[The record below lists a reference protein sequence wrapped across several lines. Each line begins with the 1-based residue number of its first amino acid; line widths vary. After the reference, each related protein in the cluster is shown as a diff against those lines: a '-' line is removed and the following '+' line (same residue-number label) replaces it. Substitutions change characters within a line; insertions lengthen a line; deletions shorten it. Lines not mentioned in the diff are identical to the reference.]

1 MTAAVAPE
9 RRRRVRAPKFA
20 LALPSIVWYFAF
32 FIVPIA
38 LVVVYSFGTKDTSK
52 LVPVDFSNPSTR
64 SYVEVFDET
73 FFTVFRGTLRIA
85 ITATLLCLLIGLPV
99 AYFAAFKVSE
109 KWRGIV
115 LAAVVVPSFTSFLI
129 RTVAWRIPLAPN
141 GNFSKWLQAIGLVG
155 DKGIQ
160 ILETS
165 SAVQLAIV
173 YNYLGFMILPLYVAF
188 DRIDV
193 RLREASK
200 DLGAGRVSTFFSVTL
215 PLAGPGIAA
224 GVLLTFIPMCGD
236 YVTATVLGGA
246 KGNMIG
252 AMIASQFSGAQN
264 WPLGSAMAI
273 LMIAAVLLTLVV
285 GAAIVWAFPRV
296 LGLFEPLIQRA
307 RRSRA
312 ARDAQVAAAAS
323 AAGGAAPSGRWSL
336 ADGVLQR
343 SLGVWTTLVL
353 VFLFIPV
360 GLVFLHSFNRG
371 NSFTIFSNAVS
382 TKWWG
387 ELFDASVF
395 VTTVLRFVVL
405 IVAAVIAK
413 RLLTRRAL
421 FGRAAYTVWFV
432 PGAFALALVING
444 LLTSW
449 YAKIFDFAGIGDAIR
464 NSFIAAFG
472 ATVIAVALGGTSGVA
487 LARRPGAWS
496 NAFMV
501 VVFLILVT
509 PEIMD
514 AIALAT
520 WFPRIQDIAVIGHI
534 FTEGWGPFNGG
545 INKLWVGQSL
555 YASAV
560 VTLIVRAR
568 LAGLDES
575 LEQAAADLGAPPGRA
590 FRQITLPLIA
600 SAMIAGGLLSFA
612 LCLDNAVISTLISEA
627 GSTTFPVALLGAT
640 RSTIKP
646 FWGVGAISLFVVT
659 MASLWFLVVILRR
672 GGASEG
678 NIAATLTGN

>member
-1 MTAAVAPE
+1 MTVSVAPE
-9 RRRRVRAPKFA
+9 HRRQWRAPKFA
-20 LALPSIVWYFAF
+20 LALPSIVWYLTF
-32 FIVPIA
+32 FVAPIA
-38 LVVVYSFGTKDTSK
+38 FVVLYSFGTKDTSQ
-52 LVPVDFSNPSTR
+52 LVPVDLTKLSTN

-73 FFTVFRGTLRIA
+73 FFSVFRATVRIA

-109 KWRGIV
+109 RWRAIV

-141 GNFSKWLQAIGLVG
+141 GNLSKFLQDLGVVG
-155 DKGIQ
+155 ENGIQ

-165 SAVQLAIV
+165 AAVQLAIV

-200 DLGAGRVSTFFSVTL
+200 DLGAGRFATFFGVTL

-264 WPLGSAMAI
+264 WPLGAAMAV
-273 LMIAAVLLTLVV
+273 LMIGAVLLVLVL
-285 GAAIVWAFPRV
+285 GAAVVWLFPR
-296 LGLFEPLIQRA
+296 LLRLLEPLNQTW
-307 RRSRA
+307 RRMRA
-312 ARDAQVAAAAS
+312 ARPRAH
-323 AAGGAAPSGRWSL
+323 GEAPPKRWAL
-336 ADGVLQR
+336 ADSALHR
-343 SLGVWTTLVL
+343 ALGVWTSLVL

-360 GLVFLHSFNRG
+360 ALVFLHSFNRG
-371 NSFTIFSNAVS
+371 NSFTIFANAVS

-387 ELFDASVF
+387 ELFDGAVMLASAI
-395 VTTVLRFVVL
+395 RFGVL
-405 IVAAVIAK
+405 IAIAVVARRVLK
-413 RLLTRRAL
+413 RRAQ
-421 FGRAAYTVWFV
+421 FGGGY
-432 PGAFALALVING
+432 GAWIIPSGFALALVVNG
-444 LLTSW
+444 LITDW
-449 YAKIFDFAGIGDAIR
+449 YANVFDFPGIGDAIR

-472 ATVIAVALGGTSGVA
+472 ATIIAVILGGTAGVA
-487 LARRPGAWS
+487 LARRPGRWTS
-496 NAFMV
+496 AFMV
-501 VVFLILVT
+501 LVFLILVT

-520 WFPRIQDIAVIGHI
+520 WFPRIQDTPAIGYL

-545 INKLWVGQSL
+545 IHKLWVGQSL

-672 GGASEG
+672 GGASAG
-678 NIAATLTGN
+678 NIAASLTGN

>member
-1 MTAAVAPE
+1 MTASVAPE
-9 RRRRVRAPKFA
+9 TRRRFRAPKYA
-20 LALPSIVWYFAF
+20 LALPSIVWYVAF
-32 FIVPIA
+32 FVAPIA
-38 LVVVYSFGTKDTSK
+38 FVVLYSFGTKDTSQ
-52 LVPVDFSNPSTR
+52 LVPVDLTKLTTDG
-64 SYVEVFDET
+64 YVEVFDET
-73 FFTVFRGTLRIA
+73 FFSVFRATVRIA

-109 KWRGIV
+109 RWRAIV

-141 GNFSKWLQAIGLVG
+141 GTLSKFLQDLGVVG
-155 DKGIQ
+155 ENGIQ
-160 ILETS
+160 LLQTS
-165 SAVQLAIV
+165 TAVQLAIV

-200 DLGAGRVSTFFSVTL
+200 DLGAGRFATFFGVTL

-264 WPLGSAMAI
+264 WPLGSAMAV
-273 LMIAAVLLTLVV
+273 LMIGAVLLVLTL
-285 GAAIVWAFPRV
+285 GAAVVWLFPR
-296 LGLFEPLIQRA
+296 LIGLLEPAMQQW
-307 RRSRA
+307 RRVRTKQHGSSTSTSRRWGVA
-312 ARDAQVAAAAS
+312 DDALHRV
-323 AAGGAAPSGRWSL
+323 
-336 ADGVLQR
+336 
-343 SLGVWTTLVL
+343 LGVWTTLVL
-353 VFLFIPV
+353 IFLFIPV

-371 NSFTIFSNAVS
+371 NSFTIWSNAVS
-382 TKWWG
+382 TKWWS
-387 ELFDASVF
+387 ELFDGAVF
-395 VTTVLRFVVL
+395 LQTALLFAALVAVAFVARRVLKQRAQFGGGYTAWVVPSGFV
-405 IVAAVIAK
+405 
-413 RLLTRRAL
+413 
-421 FGRAAYTVWFV
+421 
-432 PGAFALALVING
+432 LALVVNG
-444 LLTSW
+444 VLTSW
-449 YAKIFDFAGIGDAIR
+449 YANIFDFAGIGDAIR

-472 ATVIAVALGGTSGVA
+472 ATIIAVVLGGTAGVA
-487 LARRPGAWS
+487 LARRPGRWS
-496 NAFMV
+496 SVFMV
-501 VVFLILVT
+501 LVFLILVT

-520 WFPRIQDIAVIGHI
+520 WFPRIQDVPVLGYI

-672 GGASEG
+672 GGASTG
-678 NIAATLTGN
+678 KIAATLTGN

>member
-1 MTAAVAPE
+1 MTAEIAMA
-9 RRRRVRAPKFA
+9 RRRPRAPKFA
-20 LALPSIVWYFAF
+20 LALPSIVWYTAF

-38 LVVVYSFGTKDTSK
+38 LVVVYSFGAKDSSK
-52 LVPVDFSNPSTR
+52 LVPVDFSNPSTS
-64 SYVEVFDET
+64 SYGEVFDET
-73 FFTVFRGTLRIA
+73 FFQVFRSTVRIA

-109 KWRGIV
+109 KWRAIV

-141 GNFSKWLQAIGLVG
+141 GMFSKWLQDIGLVG

-160 ILETS
+160 ILETAG
-165 SAVQLAIV
+165 AVQLAIV

-188 DRIDV
+188 DRIDI

-200 DLGAGRVSTFFSVTL
+200 DLGAGRFSTFFSVTL

-252 AMIASQFSGAQN
+252 AMIASQFNQAQN
-264 WPLGSAMAI
+264 WPLGSAMAV

-285 GAAIVWAFPRV
+285 GAAIVWLVPRV
-296 LGLFEPLIQRA
+296 LALAEPVIQAWRRA
-307 RRSRA
+307 QAGKPRQ
-312 ARDAQVAAAAS
+312 ARV
-323 AAGGAAPSGRWSL
+323 APSRRPAL
-336 ADGVLQR
+336 ADAVLHR
-343 SLGVWTTLVL
+343 SLGVWTMLVL
-353 VFLFIPV
+353 TFLFIPV

-371 NSFTIFSNAVS
+371 NSFTIWSYAVS

-387 ELFDASVF
+387 ELFDGAVF
-395 VTTVLRFVVL
+395 VQTALLFAAIVVL
-405 IVAAVIAK
+405 AVVAR
-413 RLLTRRAL
+413 RLFKQRVQ
-421 FGRAAYTVWFV
+421 FGGGYTAWLV
-432 PGAFALALVING
+432 PTGLVLALVVNG
-444 LLTSW
+444 VLTSW
-449 YAKIFDFAGIGDAIR
+449 YANLFDFSGIGDAIR
-464 NSFIAAFG
+464 NSFVAAFG
-472 ATVIAVALGGTSGVA
+472 ATVVAVVLGGTAGVA

-509 PEIMD
+509 PEIME

-520 WFPRIQDIAVIGHI
+520 WFPRIQNVAAVGYV

-545 INKLWVGQSL
+545 MNKLWVGQSM

-568 LAGLDES
+568 LSGLDES
-575 LEQAAADLGAPPGRA
+575 LEEAAGDLGAPPARA

-612 LCLDNAVISTLISEA
+612 LCLDNAVVSSLISEA

-646 FWGVGAISLFVVT
+646 FWGVGAVSLFFVT

-672 GGASEG
+672 GGASAG
-678 NIAATLTGN
+678 NIAATITGA

>member
-1 MTAAVAPE
+1 MTAAFSNS
-9 RRRRVRAPKFA
+9 RRRLRAPRFA
-20 LALPSIVWYFAF
+20 LALPSMVWYAAF
-32 FIVPIA
+32 FVVPIA

-52 LVPVDFSNPSTR
+52 LVPVDFSNPSTA
-64 SYVEVFDET
+64 SYGEVFDET
-73 FFTVFRGTLRIA
+73 FFQVFRSTVRIA

-109 KWRGIV
+109 KWRAIV

-141 GNFSKWLQAIGLVG
+141 GMFSKWLQDIGIVG
-155 DKGIQ
+155 ENGIQ
-160 ILETS
+160 ILETAT
-165 SAVQLAIV
+165 AVQLAIV

-200 DLGAGRVSTFFSVTL
+200 DLGAGRFATFFGVTL

-252 AMIASQFSGAQN
+252 AMIASQFNQAQN
-264 WPLGSAMAI
+264 WPLGSAMAV
-273 LMIAAVLLTLVV
+273 LMIGAVLLTLVV
-285 GAAIVWAFPRV
+285 GAAVVWLTPKLMA
-296 LGLFEPLIQRA
+296 LFEPLTQAR

-312 ARDAQVAAAAS
+312 ARPRKVGTQPSSSS
-323 AAGGAAPSGRWSL
+323 AT
-336 ADGVLQR
+336 ADSVMHR
-343 SLGVWTTLVL
+343 ALGVWTTLVL
-353 VFLFIPV
+353 LFLFIPV
-360 GLVFLHSFNRG
+360 ALVFMHSFNRG
-371 NSFTIFSNAVS
+371 NSFTIWSYAVS

-387 ELFDASVF
+387 ELFDGAVF
-395 VTTVLRFVVL
+395 AQTALLFTAIVVVAVVARRVL
-405 IVAAVIAK
+405 K
-413 RLLTRRAL
+413 RRTQ
-421 FGRAAYTVWFV
+421 FGGGYTAWLV
-432 PGAFALALVING
+432 PSGLVLALVING
-444 LLTSW
+444 VITSW
-449 YAKIFDFAGIGDAIR
+449 YANLFDFSGIGDAIR
-464 NSFIAAFG
+464 NSFMAAFG
-472 ATVIAVALGGTSGVA
+472 ATVVAVALGGTAGVA

-509 PEIMD
+509 PEIME

-520 WFPRIQDIAVIGHI
+520 WFPRIQNVPAVGYI
-534 FTEGWGPFNGG
+534 FTDGWGPFNGG
-545 INKLWVGQSL
+545 MNKLWVGQSM

-575 LEQAAADLGAPPGRA
+575 LEQAAGDLGAPPGRA

-612 LCLDNAVISTLISEA
+612 LCLDNAVVSSLISEA

-646 FWGVGAISLFVVT
+646 FWGVGAVSLFVVT

-672 GGASEG
+672 GGASAG

>member
-1 MTAAVAPE
+1 M
-9 RRRRVRAPKFA
+9 
-20 LALPSIVWYFAF
+20 
-32 FIVPIA
+32 
-38 LVVVYSFGTKDTSK
+38 
-52 LVPVDFSNPSTR
+52 
-64 SYVEVFDET
+64 
-73 FFTVFRGTLRIA
+73 
-85 ITATLLCLLIGLPV
+85 
-99 AYFAAFKVSE
+99 
-109 KWRGIV
+109 
-115 LAAVVVPSFTSFLI
+115 
-129 RTVAWRIPLAPN
+129 
-141 GNFSKWLQAIGLVG
+141 
-155 DKGIQ
+155 
-160 ILETS
+160 
-165 SAVQLAIV
+165 
-173 YNYLGFMILPLYVAF
+173 
-188 DRIDV
+188 
-193 RLREASK
+193 
-200 DLGAGRVSTFFSVTL
+200 
-215 PLAGPGIAA
+215 
-224 GVLLTFIPMCGD
+224 
-236 YVTATVLGGA
+236 LGGA

-264 WPLGSAMAI
+264 WPLGSAMAV

-285 GAAIVWAFPRV
+285 GVAIVWLVPRV
-296 LGLFEPLIQRA
+296 LALLEPVIQQW
-307 RRSRA
+307 RRTRA
-312 ARDAQVAAAAS
+312 ARDAKAAAAS
-323 AAGGAAPSGRWSL
+323 AAAPSRRWSL
-336 ADGVLQR
+336 ADGALHR
-343 SLGVWTTLVL
+343 TLGVWTTLVL

-387 ELFDASVF
+387 ELFDAPVF
-395 VTTVLRFVVL
+395 LATALRFAVF
-405 IVAAVIAK
+405 IVAALIAR
-413 RLLTRRAL
+413 RLLTRRAV
-421 FGRAAYTVWFV
+421 FGRAAYTAWIV

-444 LLTSW
+444 LITSW
-449 YAKIFDFAGIGDAIR
+449 YAKMFDFAGIGDAIR

-472 ATVIAVALGGTSGVA
+472 ATVIAVALGGTAGVA

-520 WFPRIQDIAVIGHI
+520 WFPRIQDVAVIGHI

-627 GSTTFPVALLGAT
+627 AQHDQAVLGCRCNQPLCRDDGVTVVLGRDLAAW
-640 RSTIKP
+640 RCVSRQHRRHAHRQLIS
-646 FWGVGAISLFVVT
+646 VGAVARGFV
-659 MASLWFLVVILRR
+659 AYRGPCFEARR
-672 GGASEG
+672 GRPDDD
-678 NIAATLTGN
+678 T

>member
-1 MTAAVAPE
+1 VTATVAPPP
-9 RRRRVRAPKFA
+9 RRFRLRAPRFT
-20 LALPSIVWYFAF
+20 LALPSIFWYTIF
-32 FIVPIA
+32 FVVPIV
-38 LVVVYSFGTKDTSK
+38 LVVIYSFGIKDTSK
-52 LVPVDFSNPSTR
+52 LVPVDFSNPSTS
-64 SYVEVFDET
+64 SYSEVFDET
-73 FFTVFRGTLRIA
+73 FFQVFRSTVRIA

-109 KWRGIV
+109 KWRAIV

-141 GNFSKWLQAIGLVG
+141 GTLSKWLQDIGVIG
-155 DKGIQ
+155 DDGIQ
-160 ILETS
+160 ILETAA
-165 SAVQLAIV
+165 AVQLAIV

-193 RLREASK
+193 LLREASK
-200 DLGAGRVSTFFSVTL
+200 DLGAGRFATFFGVTL

-252 AMIASQFSGAQN
+252 AMIASQFNQAQN
-264 WPLGSAMAI
+264 WPLGSAMAV
-273 LMIAAVLLTLVV
+273 LMIGAVLLTLVV
-285 GAAIVWAFPRV
+285 GAAIVWLTPKLLA
-296 LGLFEPLIQRA
+296 LFEPLTQA
-307 RRSRA
+307 WRRSRA
-312 ARDAQVAAAAS
+312 SKPRKVGTQPSTKS
-323 AAGGAAPSGRWSL
+323 AT
-336 ADGVLQR
+336 ADSVIHR
-343 SLGVWTTLVL
+343 ALGVWTTLVL
-353 VFLFIPV
+353 IFLFIPV
-360 GLVFLHSFNRG
+360 ALVFLHSFNNA
-371 NSFTIFSNAVS
+371 NSFTIWSNSVS

-387 ELFDASVF
+387 ELFDGAVF
-395 VTTVLRFVVL
+395 LQTVLLFAAIVV
-405 IVAAVIAK
+405 VAVF
-413 RLLTRRAL
+413 TRRVLKRRAQ
-421 FGRAAYTVWFV
+421 FGGTYTAWVV
-432 PGAFALALVING
+432 PSGLVLALVVNG
-444 LLTSW
+444 VITSW
-449 YAKIFDFAGIGDAIR
+449 YANLFDFPGIGDAIR
-464 NSFIAAFG
+464 NSFMAAFG
-472 ATVIAVALGGTSGVA
+472 ATVVAVALGGTAGVA

-509 PEIMD
+509 PEIME

-520 WFPRIQDIAVIGHI
+520 WFPRIQNVPAAGYV

-545 INKLWVGQSL
+545 MNKLWVGQSM

-575 LEQAAADLGAPPGRA
+575 LEQAAGDLGAPPGRA

-612 LCLDNAVISTLISEA
+612 LCLDNAVVSSLISEA

-646 FWGVGAISLFVVT
+646 FWGVGAVSLFVVT

-672 GGASEG
+672 GGASAG

>member
-1 MTAAVAPE
+1 VTATVAPPPN
-9 RRRRVRAPKFA
+9 RFRLRAPRFA
-20 LALPSIVWYFAF
+20 LALPSIFWYTAF
-32 FIVPIA
+32 FVVPII
-38 LVVVYSFGTKDTSK
+38 LVVIYSFGAKDTSK
-52 LVPVDFSNPSTR
+52 LVPVDFSNPSTS
-64 SYVEVFDET
+64 SYGEVFDET
-73 FFTVFRGTLRIA
+73 FFQVFRSTVRIA

-109 KWRGIV
+109 KWRAIV

-141 GNFSKWLQAIGLVG
+141 GTLSKWLQDIGVIG
-155 DKGIQ
+155 DDGIQ
-160 ILETS
+160 ILETAA
-165 SAVQLAIV
+165 AVQLAIV

-200 DLGAGRVSTFFSVTL
+200 DLGAGRLATFFGVTL

-252 AMIASQFSGAQN
+252 AMIASQFNAAQN
-264 WPLGSAMAI
+264 WPLGSAMAV
-273 LMIAAVLLTLVV
+273 LMIGAVLLTLVV
-285 GAAIVWAFPRV
+285 GAAIVWLTPKV
-296 LGLFEPLIQRA
+296 MLLFEPVTQA
-307 RRSRA
+307 WRRSRA
-312 ARDAQVAAAAS
+312 SKPRQKGAQPSTTS
-323 AAGGAAPSGRWSL
+323 AT
-336 ADGVLQR
+336 ADNVMHR
-343 SLGVWTTLVL
+343 ALGVWTTLVL
-353 VFLFIPV
+353 IFLFIPV
-360 GLVFLHSFNRG
+360 ALVFLHSFNNA
-371 NSFTIFSNAVS
+371 NSFTIWSNSVS

-387 ELFDASVF
+387 ELFDGAVF
-395 VTTVLRFVVL
+395 LQTAVLFAA
-405 IVAAVIAK
+405 IVAAAIV
-413 RLLTRRAL
+413 TRRAL
-421 FGRAAYTVWFV
+421 KRRAQFGGSYTAWVV
-432 PGAFALALVING
+432 PSGLALALVVNG
-444 LLTSW
+444 IITSW
-449 YAKIFDFAGIGDAIR
+449 YANLFDFPGIGDAIR
-464 NSFIAAFG
+464 NSFLAALG
-472 ATVIAVALGGTSGVA
+472 ATVIAVLLGGTAGVA

-496 NAFMV
+496 SAFMV

-509 PEIMD
+509 PEIME

-520 WFPRIQDIAVIGHI
+520 WFPRIQDLPIIGHI
-534 FTEGWGPFNGG
+534 FTQGWGPFNGG
-545 INKLWVGQSL
+545 MNKLWVGQSM

-575 LEQAAADLGAPPGRA
+575 LEQAAGDLGAPPGRA

-612 LCLDNAVISTLISEA
+612 LCLDNAVVSTLISEA

-646 FWGVGAISLFVVT
+646 FWGVGAVSLFFVT

-672 GGASEG
+672 GGASAG

>member
-1 MTAAVAPE
+1 VTATVAPPPQKW
-9 RRRRVRAPKFA
+9 RPRAPKFA
-20 LALPSIVWYFAF
+20 LALPSILWYTAF
-32 FIVPIA
+32 FVVPII

-52 LVPVDFSNPSTR
+52 LVPVDFSNPSTS
-64 SYVEVFDET
+64 SYGEVFDET
-73 FFTVFRGTLRIA
+73 FFQVFRSTVRIA

-109 KWRGIV
+109 KWRAIV

-141 GNFSKWLQAIGLVG
+141 GTFSKWLQSAGLIG
-155 DKGIQ
+155 DDGIR
-160 ILETS
+160 ILETAA
-165 SAVQLAIV
+165 AVQLAIV

-188 DRIDV
+188 DRIDS

-200 DLGAGRVSTFFSVTL
+200 DLGAGRASTFFGVTL
-215 PLAGPGIAA
+215 PLAGPGVAA

-252 AMIASQFSGAQN
+252 AMIASQFNAAQN
-264 WPLGSAMAI
+264 WPLGSAMAV

-285 GAAIVWAFPRV
+285 GAAVVWGVPKL
-296 LGLFEPLIQRA
+296 LGLLEPVIQAR

-312 ARDAQVAAAAS
+312 SKPRNVGAEPSKRSGVAD
-323 AAGGAAPSGRWSL
+323 R
-336 ADGVLQR
+336 VLHR
-343 SLGVWTTLVL
+343 AFGVWTTLVL

-371 NSFTIFSNAVS
+371 NSFTIWSNAVS

-387 ELFDASVF
+387 ELFDGAIFLQTTLLFAAIVVVAL
-395 VTTVLRFVVL
+395 VTR
-405 IVAAVIAK
+405 
-413 RLLTRRAL
+413 RLLKRRAQ
-421 FGRAAYTVWFV
+421 FGGSYTAWVV
-432 PGAFALALVING
+432 PSGLVLALVVNG
-444 LLTSW
+444 VLTSW
-449 YAKIFDFAGIGDAIR
+449 YANLFDFPGIGDAIR
-464 NSFIAAFG
+464 NSFLAALG
-472 ATVIAVALGGTSGVA
+472 ATIIAVMLGGTAGVA

-509 PEIMD
+509 PEIME

-520 WFPRIQDIAVIGHI
+520 WFPRIQGLPIVGHI

-545 INKLWVGQSL
+545 MNKLWVGQSM

-575 LEQAAADLGAPPGRA
+575 LEQAAGDLGAPPGRA

-612 LCLDNAVISTLISEA
+612 LCLDNAVVSTLISEA

-646 FWGVGAISLFVVT
+646 FWGVGAVSLFVVT

-672 GGASEG
+672 GGASAG

>member
-1 MTAAVAPE
+1 MWYVAFFVAP
-9 RRRRVRAPKFA
+9 
-20 LALPSIVWYFAF
+20 IAF
-32 FIVPIA
+32 
-38 LVVVYSFGTKDTSK
+38 VVLYSFGTKDTSQ
-52 LVPVDFSNPSTR
+52 LVPVDLTKLTTDG
-64 SYVEVFDET
+64 YVEVFDET
-73 FFTVFRGTLRIA
+73 FFTVFRATIRIA

-109 KWRGIV
+109 RWRAIV

-141 GNFSKWLQAIGLVG
+141 GTLSKFLQDLGMVG
-155 DKGIQ
+155 ENGIQ
-160 ILETS
+160 LLQTS
-165 SAVQLAIV
+165 TAVQLAIV

-200 DLGAGRVSTFFSVTL
+200 DLGAGRFATFFGVTL

-264 WPLGSAMAI
+264 WPLGSAMAV
-273 LMIAAVLLTLVV
+273 LMIGAVLLVLIL
-285 GAAIVWAFPRV
+285 GAAVVWLFPR
-296 LGLFEPLIQRA
+296 LIGLLEPVMQQWRRVRA
-307 RRSRA
+307 KQHGSSTSTSRRWGVA
-312 ARDAQVAAAAS
+312 DDALHRV
-323 AAGGAAPSGRWSL
+323 
-336 ADGVLQR
+336 
-343 SLGVWTTLVL
+343 LGVWTTLVL

-371 NSFTIFSNAVS
+371 NSFTIWSNAVS
-382 TKWWG
+382 TKWWS
-387 ELFDASVF
+387 ELFDGAVF
-395 VTTVLRFVVL
+395 LQTALLFAALVAVAFVV
-405 IVAAVIAK
+405 
-413 RLLTRRAL
+413 RRVLKQRAQ
-421 FGRAAYTVWFV
+421 FGGGYTAWVVPSGFV
-432 PGAFALALVING
+432 LALVVNG
-444 LLTSW
+444 VLTSW
-449 YAKIFDFAGIGDAIR
+449 YANIFDFAGIGDAIR

-472 ATVIAVALGGTSGVA
+472 ATIIAVVLGGTAGVA
-487 LARRPGAWS
+487 LARRPGRWS
-496 NAFMV
+496 SVFMV
-501 VVFLILVT
+501 LVFLILVT

-520 WFPRIQDIAVIGHI
+520 WFPRIQNVPVLGYI

-672 GGASEG
+672 GGASTG
-678 NIAATLTGN
+678 KIAATLTGN

>member
-1 MTAAVAPE
+1 MTASVAPPP
-9 RRRRVRAPKFA
+9 RRFRFRAPRFA
-20 LALPSIVWYFAF
+20 LALPSIVWYTAF
-32 FIVPIA
+32 FVVPII
-38 LVVVYSFGTKDTSK
+38 LVVVYSFGTKDTSR
-52 LVPVDFSNPSTR
+52 LVPVDFANPSAS
-64 SYVEVFDET
+64 SYAEVFDET
-73 FFTVFRGTLRIA
+73 FFQVFRSTVRIA

-99 AYFAAFKVSE
+99 AYFAAFKVGE
-109 KWRGIV
+109 RWRAVV

-141 GNFSKWLQAIGLVG
+141 GTLSKWLQDVGLIGE
-155 DKGIQ
+155 DGIQ
-160 ILETS
+160 ILETAA
-165 SAVQLAIV
+165 AVQLAIV

-200 DLGAGRVSTFFSVTL
+200 DLGAGRLATFFGVTL

-252 AMIASQFSGAQN
+252 AMIASQFNAAQN
-264 WPLGSAMAI
+264 WPLGSAMAV
-273 LMIAAVLLTLVV
+273 LMIAAVLLTLIV
-285 GAAIVWAFPRV
+285 GTAIVWLAPKAAA
-296 LGLFEPLIQRA
+296 LFEPVTRSVRRA
-307 RRSRA
+307 RASRP
-312 ARDAQVAAAAS
+312 RKVGTQPSTKS
-323 AAGGAAPSGRWSL
+323 AT
-336 ADGVLQR
+336 ADGVMQR
-343 SLGVWTTLVL
+343 ALGVWTGLVL

-360 GLVFLHSFNRG
+360 ALVFLHSFNRG
-371 NSFTIFSNAVS
+371 NSFTIWSSAVS

-387 ELFDASVF
+387 ELFDGAVF
-395 VTTVLRFVVL
+395 VQTALSFAAIVVL
-405 IVAAVIAK
+405 AVLARRILK
-413 RLLTRRAL
+413 RRTL
-421 FGRAAYTVWFV
+421 FGGNYGAWIV
-432 PGAFALALVING
+432 PSGLVLGLVVNG
-444 LLTSW
+444 LMTSW
-449 YAKIFDFAGIGDAIR
+449 YANLFDFPGIGDAIR
-464 NSFIAAFG
+464 NSFLAALG
-472 ATVIAVALGGTSGVA
+472 ATFIAVLLGGTAGVA
-487 LARRPGAWS
+487 LARRPGTWS
-496 NAFMV
+496 TAFMV

-509 PEIMD
+509 PEIME

-520 WFPRIQDIAVIGHI
+520 WFPRLQDLPILGHV

-545 INKLWVGQSL
+545 MNKLWVGQSM

-575 LEQAAADLGAPPGRA
+575 LEQAAGDLGAPPGRA

-612 LCLDNAVISTLISEA
+612 LCLDNAVVSTLISEA

-646 FWGVGAISLFVVT
+646 FWGVGAVSLFFVT
-659 MASLWFLVVILRR
+659 MASLWFLVVVLRR
-672 GGASEG
+672 GGASAG

>member
-1 MTAAVAPE
+1 MSTTAPPRTV
-9 RRRRVRAPKFA
+9 RLRVPRFA
-20 LALPSIVWYFAF
+20 LALPSIFWYTAF
-32 FIVPIA
+32 FVVPIL
-38 LVVVYSFGTKDTSK
+38 LVVVYSFGTKDSSK
-52 LVPVDFSNPSTR
+52 LVPVDFSNPSTA
-64 SYVEVFDET
+64 SYGAVFDET
-73 FFTVFRGTLRIA
+73 FFQVFRSTVRIS

-99 AYFAAFKVSE
+99 AYFAAFKVTE
-109 KWRGIV
+109 KWRAIV

-141 GNFSKWLQAIGLVG
+141 GVFSKWLQDIGLVG

-160 ILETS
+160 ILETAG
-165 SAVQLAIV
+165 AVQLAIV

-188 DRIDV
+188 DRIDI

-200 DLGAGRVSTFFSVTL
+200 DLGAGRFSTFFSVTL

-252 AMIASQFSGAQN
+252 AMIASQFNQAQN
-264 WPLGSAMAI
+264 WPLGSAMAV

-285 GAAIVWAFPRV
+285 GATIVWLVPK
-296 LGLFEPLIQRA
+296 LLTLIEPVTQARRRA
-307 RRSRA
+307 R
-312 ARDAQVAAAAS
+312 AS
-323 AAGGAAPSGRWSL
+323 KPRKIGSEPSTISAT
-336 ADGVLQR
+336 ADTVLHR
-343 SLGVWTTLVL
+343 TLGVWTALVL

-371 NSFTIFSNAVS
+371 NSFTIWSYAVS

-387 ELFDASVF
+387 ELFDGAVF
-395 VTTVLRFVVL
+395 AQTALLFAAIV
-405 IVAAVIAK
+405 VAALVARRVLK
-413 RLLTRRAL
+413 RRSQ
-421 FGRAAYTVWFV
+421 FGGGYNAWIV
-432 PGAFALALVING
+432 PSGLALALVVNG
-444 LLTSW
+444 LITSW
-449 YAKIFDFAGIGDAIR
+449 YANLFDFSGIGDAIR
-464 NSFIAAFG
+464 NSFLAALG
-472 ATVIAVALGGTSGVA
+472 ATIIAVLLGGTAGVA
-487 LARRPGAWS
+487 LARRPGRWS
-496 NAFMV
+496 TAFMV

-509 PEIMD
+509 PEIME
-514 AIALAT
+514 AVALAT
-520 WFPRIQDIAVIGHI
+520 WFPRIQDLPIVGHI
-534 FTEGWGPFNGG
+534 FTAGWGPFNGG
-545 INKLWVGQSL
+545 MNKLWVGQSM

-568 LAGLDES
+568 LSGMDES
-575 LEQAAADLGAPPGRA
+575 LEQAAADLGAPPARA

-612 LCLDNAVISTLISEA
+612 LCLDNAVVSSLISEA

-646 FWGVGAISLFVVT
+646 FWGVGAVSLFFVT

-672 GGASEG
+672 GGASAG
-678 NIAATLTGN
+678 NIAATLTGS

>member
-1 MTAAVAPE
+1 M
-9 RRRRVRAPKFA
+9 
-20 LALPSIVWYFAF
+20 WYVAF
-32 FIVPIA
+32 FIAPIA
-38 LVVVYSFGTKDTSK
+38 FVVLYSFGSKDTSQ
-52 LVPVDFSNPSTR
+52 LVPVDLTKLTTNG
-64 SYVEVFDET
+64 YVEVFDET
-73 FFTVFRGTLRIA
+73 FFTVFRATIRIA

-109 KWRGIV
+109 RWRAIV

-141 GNFSKWLQAIGLVG
+141 GTLSKFLQDLGVVG
-155 DKGIQ
+155 ENGIQ
-160 ILETS
+160 LLQTS
-165 SAVQLAIV
+165 TAVQLAIV

-200 DLGAGRVSTFFSVTL
+200 DLGAGRFSTFFGVTL

-264 WPLGSAMAI
+264 WPLGSAMAV
-273 LMIAAVLLTLVV
+273 LMIGAVLLVLIV
-285 GAAIVWAFPRV
+285 GSAIVWLFPRL
-296 LGLFEPLIQRA
+296 LGLLEPVVQRW

-312 ARDAQVAAAAS
+312 KQSVP
-323 AAGGAAPSGRWSL
+323 GGSVDTATSRRWGL
-336 ADGVLQR
+336 ADDVLHR
-343 SLGVWTTLVL
+343 ALGVWTTLVL
-353 VFLFIPV
+353 IFLFIPV

-371 NSFTIFSNAVS
+371 NSFTIWSNAVS
-382 TKWWG
+382 VKWWG
-387 ELFDASVF
+387 ELFDGAVF
-395 VTTVLRFVVL
+395 LQTALLFAAL
-405 IVAAVIAK
+405 VAAAFAAR
-413 RLLTRRAL
+413 RLLKRRAE
-421 FGRAAYTVWFV
+421 FGGGYTAWVVPSGFV
-432 PGAFALALVING
+432 LALVVNG
-444 LLTSW
+444 VLTSW
-449 YAKIFDFAGIGDAIR
+449 YANIFDYAGIGDAIR

-472 ATVIAVALGGTSGVA
+472 ATVIAVILGGTAGVA
-487 LARRPGAWS
+487 LARRPGTWS
-496 NAFMV
+496 SVFMV
-501 VVFLILVT
+501 LVFLILVT

-520 WFPRIQDIAVIGHI
+520 WFPRIQGVPVLGYI
-534 FTEGWGPFNGG
+534 FTDGWGPFNGG

-672 GGASEG
+672 GGASAG

>member
-1 MTAAVAPE
+1 MTAAFPNS
-9 RRRRVRAPKFA
+9 RRRLRAPKFA
-20 LALPSIVWYFAF
+20 LALPSMVWYAAF
-32 FIVPIA
+32 FVVPIA
-38 LVVVYSFGTKDTSK
+38 LVVVYSFGTKDSSK
-52 LVPVDFSNPSTR
+52 LVPVDFSNPSTA
-64 SYVEVFDET
+64 SYGAVFDET
-73 FFTVFRGTLRIA
+73 FFQVFRSTVRIA

-99 AYFAAFKVSE
+99 AYFAAFKASE
-109 KWRGIV
+109 KWRAIV

-141 GNFSKWLQAIGLVG
+141 GMFSKWLQDIGVVG
-155 DKGIQ
+155 ENGIQ
-160 ILETS
+160 ILETAA
-165 SAVQLAIV
+165 AVQLAIV

-200 DLGAGRVSTFFSVTL
+200 DLGAGRFATFFGVTL

-252 AMIASQFSGAQN
+252 AMIASQFNQAQN
-264 WPLGSAMAI
+264 WPLGSAMAV
-273 LMIAAVLLTLVV
+273 LMIGAVLLTLVV
-285 GAAIVWAFPRV
+285 GAAIVWLTPKLMV
-296 LGLFEPLIQRA
+296 LFEPLTQA
-307 RRSRA
+307 WRRSRA
-312 ARDAQVAAAAS
+312 ARPRKVGTQPSSSS
-323 AAGGAAPSGRWSL
+323 AT
-336 ADGVLQR
+336 ADSVIHR
-343 SLGVWTTLVL
+343 ALGVWMTLVL
-353 VFLFIPV
+353 IFLFIPV
-360 GLVFLHSFNRG
+360 ALVFLHSFNRG
-371 NSFTIFSNAVS
+371 NSFTIWSYAVS

-387 ELFDASVF
+387 ELFDGAVF
-395 VTTVLRFVVL
+395 AQTALLFTAIVVVAVVARRVL
-405 IVAAVIAK
+405 K
-413 RLLTRRAL
+413 RRTQ
-421 FGRAAYTVWFV
+421 FGGGYTAWLV
-432 PGAFALALVING
+432 PSGLVLALVING
-444 LLTSW
+444 VITSW
-449 YAKIFDFAGIGDAIR
+449 YANLFDFSGIGDAIR
-464 NSFIAAFG
+464 NSFMAAFG
-472 ATVIAVALGGTSGVA
+472 ATVVAVALGGTAGVA

-509 PEIMD
+509 PEIME

-520 WFPRIQDIAVIGHI
+520 WFPRIQNVPAVGYI
-534 FTEGWGPFNGG
+534 FTDGWGPFNGG
-545 INKLWVGQSL
+545 MNKLWVGQSM

-575 LEQAAADLGAPPGRA
+575 LEQAAGDLGAPPGRA

-612 LCLDNAVISTLISEA
+612 LCLDNAVVSSLISEA

-646 FWGVGAISLFVVT
+646 FWGVGAVSLFVVT

-672 GGASEG
+672 GGASAG

>member
-1 MTAAVAPE
+1 MTASVAPE
-9 RRRRVRAPKFA
+9 TRRRFRAPKYA
-20 LALPSIVWYFAF
+20 LALPSIVWYVAF
-32 FIVPIA
+32 FVAPIA
-38 LVVVYSFGTKDTSK
+38 FVVLYSFGTKDTSQ
-52 LVPVDFSNPSTR
+52 LVPVDLTKLTTDG
-64 SYVEVFDET
+64 YVEVFDET
-73 FFTVFRGTLRIA
+73 FFSVFRATVRIA

-109 KWRGIV
+109 RWRAIV

-141 GNFSKWLQAIGLVG
+141 GTLSKFLQDLGVVG
-155 DKGIQ
+155 ENGIQ
-160 ILETS
+160 LLQTS
-165 SAVQLAIV
+165 TAVQLAIV

-200 DLGAGRVSTFFSVTL
+200 DLGAGRFATFFGVTL

-264 WPLGSAMAI
+264 WPLGSAMAV
-273 LMIAAVLLTLVV
+273 LMIGAVLLVLIL
-285 GAAIVWAFPRV
+285 GAAVVWLFPR
-296 LGLFEPLIQRA
+296 LIGLLEPAMQQWRRVRA
-307 RRSRA
+307 KQHGSSTSTSRRWGVA
-312 ARDAQVAAAAS
+312 DDALHRV
-323 AAGGAAPSGRWSL
+323 
-336 ADGVLQR
+336 
-343 SLGVWTTLVL
+343 LGVWTTLVL
-353 VFLFIPV
+353 IFLFIPV

-371 NSFTIFSNAVS
+371 NSFTIWSNAVS
-382 TKWWG
+382 TKWWS
-387 ELFDASVF
+387 ELFDGAVF
-395 VTTVLRFVVL
+395 LQTALLFAALVAVAFVARRVLKQRAQFGGYTAWVVPSGFV
-405 IVAAVIAK
+405 
-413 RLLTRRAL
+413 
-421 FGRAAYTVWFV
+421 
-432 PGAFALALVING
+432 LALVVNG
-444 LLTSW
+444 VLTSW
-449 YAKIFDFAGIGDAIR
+449 YANIFDFAGSGDAIR

-472 ATVIAVALGGTSGVA
+472 ATIIAVVLGGTAGVA
-487 LARRPGAWS
+487 LARRPGRWS
-496 NAFMV
+496 SVFMV
-501 VVFLILVT
+501 LVFLILVT

-520 WFPRIQDIAVIGHI
+520 WFPRIQDVPVLGYI

-672 GGASEG
+672 GGASTG
-678 NIAATLTGN
+678 KIAATLTGN